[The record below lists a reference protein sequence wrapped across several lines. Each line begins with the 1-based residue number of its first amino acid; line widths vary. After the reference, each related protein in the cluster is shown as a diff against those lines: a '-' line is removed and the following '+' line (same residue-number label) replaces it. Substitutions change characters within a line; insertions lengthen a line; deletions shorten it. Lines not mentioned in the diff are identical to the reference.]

1 MNLLTTLLA
10 LTPLLAPALTS
21 NCSNNAFTV
30 MSIRSGSPIQYL
42 SLTAASTNFYLGGTT
57 SSACPS
63 EVADYGACPASNQ
76 TVISGNSYLDSA
88 YVQEIYID
96 PTGAVKFVEAHTT
109 YIPSGASTSTF
120 CYTPGTTY
128 GYWTYTGLGATGFMA
143 CPITSTGEEEVADA
157 GPYQV
162 FAAMGNASVPTGNVA
177 DCLGFEAVAVG
188 WNGAEGSVAAWQY
201 D

>member
-1 MNLLTTLLA
+1 MLT
-10 LTPLLAPALTS
+10 PALTT
-21 NCSNNAFTV
+21 NCSTSPFTV
-30 MSIRSGSPIQYL
+30 MSVRSGSPIQYL

-63 EVADYGACPASNQ
+63 DIAAYDACPPGNQ
-76 TVISGNSYLDSA
+76 TVIDGNNYLDSA

-109 YIPSGASTSTF
+109 YMPSGASTSTF
-120 CYTPGTTY
+120 CYTPGTDY
-128 GYWTYTGLGATGFMA
+128 GSWTYTGLGATGFMA
-143 CPITSTGEEEVADA
+143 CPIPADDEAEVPDA

-162 FAAMGNASVPTGNVA
+162 FAAMANATVPTGNVS
-177 DCLGFEAVAVG
+177 DCLRFEAVAVG
-188 WNGAEGSVAAWQY
+188 WSGTEGSVAAWQY